1 MTDPDPEPRRVIV
14 LRHGRTDDNAANI
27 WQGHRDTELSAIG
40 REQATATAPVLA
52 AYRPSVIVSSD
63 LRRAAD
69 TARAVADLVG
79 VPVRLDSRFREVH
92 VGQWQGMSHAVVQA
106 RYGGV
111 LEAIDRGDD
120 VRKGVTGETR
130 AELAVRVT
138 EALDELVGGLG
149 PGQTALVVAHGV
161 SGRVAAAALVGL
173 DQGVADEVL
182 RGLDNCHW
190 AELVE
195 VRRTFSA
202 DVPPVWRIAAWNRGA
217 VSPP

>member
-1 MTDPDPEPRRVIV
+1 VTDPEPRRVIV
-14 LRHGRTDDNAANI
+14 LRHGRTDDNAANV
-27 WQGHRDTELSAIG
+27 WQGHRDTVLSAIG

-52 AYRPSVIVSSD
+52 ASRPSVIVSSD

-69 TARAVADLVG
+69 TARAVAELVG

>member
-1 MTDPDPEPRRVIV
+1 MTDPEPRRVIV
-14 LRHGRTDDNAANI
+14 LRHGRTDDNAANV
-27 WQGHRDTELSAIG
+27 WQGHRDTVLSAIG

-69 TARAVADLVG
+69 TARAVAELVG

-149 PGQTALVVAHGV
+149 SGQTALVVAHGV

-217 VSPP
+217 ASPP

>member
-1 MTDPDPEPRRVIV
+1 MTDPEPRRVIV
-14 LRHGRTDDNAANI
+14 LRHGRTDDNAANV
-27 WQGHRDTELSAIG
+27 WQGHRDTVLSAIG

-69 TARAVADLVG
+69 TARAVAELVG

-217 VSPP
+217 ASPP

>member
-1 MTDPDPEPRRVIV
+1 MTDPEPRRVIV
-14 LRHGRTDDNAANI
+14 LRHGRTDDNAANV
-27 WQGHRDTELSAIG
+27 WQGHRDTVLSAIG

-52 AYRPSVIVSSD
+52 ASRPSVIVSSD

-69 TARAVADLVG
+69 TARAVAELVG

>member
-1 MTDPDPEPRRVIV
+1 VTDPEPRRVIV
-14 LRHGRTDDNAANI
+14 LRHGRTDDNAANV
-27 WQGHRDTELSAIG
+27 WQGHRDTVLSAIG

>member
-1 MTDPDPEPRRVIV
+1 MTDPEPRRVIV
-14 LRHGRTDDNAANI
+14 LRHGRTDDNAANV
-27 WQGHRDTELSAIG
+27 WQGHRDTVLSAIG

>member
-1 MTDPDPEPRRVIV
+1 VTDPEPRRVIV
-14 LRHGRTDDNAANI
+14 LRHGRTDDNAANV
-27 WQGHRDTELSAIG
+27 WQGHRDTVLSAIG

-69 TARAVADLVG
+69 TAWAVAELVG

-173 DQGVADEVL
+173 DQGVAEEVL

>member
-1 MTDPDPEPRRVIV
+1 MTDPEPRRVIV
-14 LRHGRTDDNAANI
+14 LRHARTDDNAANV
-27 WQGHRDTELSAIG
+27 WQGHRDTVLSAIG

-69 TARAVADLVG
+69 TARAVAELVG

-92 VGQWQGMSHAVVQA
+92 VGQWQGMSHALVQA

>member
-1 MTDPDPEPRRVIV
+1 VTDPEPRRVIV
-14 LRHGRTDDNAANI
+14 LRHGRTDDNAANV
-27 WQGHRDTELSAIG
+27 WQGHRDTVLSAIG

-69 TARAVADLVG
+69 TARAVAVLVG

-92 VGQWQGMSHAVVQA
+92 VGQWQGMSHALVQA

>member
-1 MTDPDPEPRRVIV
+1 VTDPEPRRVIV

-27 WQGHRDTELSAIG
+27 WQGHRDTVLSAIG

-149 PGQTALVVAHGV
+149 PGQTALVVGHGV

-202 DVPPVWRIAAWNRGA
+202 DVPPVWRIAAWNRGV

>member
-1 MTDPDPEPRRVIV
+1 MTDPEPRRVIV
-14 LRHGRTDDNAANI
+14 LRHGRTDDNAANV
-27 WQGHRDTELSAIG
+27 WQGHRDTVLSAIG

-69 TARAVADLVG
+69 TAWAVAELVG

-173 DQGVADEVL
+173 DQGVAEEVL